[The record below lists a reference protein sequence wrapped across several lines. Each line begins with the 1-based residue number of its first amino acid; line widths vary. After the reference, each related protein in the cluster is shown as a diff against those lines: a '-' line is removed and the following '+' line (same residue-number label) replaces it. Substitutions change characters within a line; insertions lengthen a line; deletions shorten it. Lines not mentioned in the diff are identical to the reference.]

1 MPISG
6 GSGIGPAS
14 MTVAAEPGLDGM
26 RRGSVFEL
34 SSGSSFARRNLL
46 ARDDLAGGLQR
57 LRLACVLG
65 WLDIRL
71 RYRGSLLGP
80 FWLTLSTAIM
90 VTSLGWLYAAL
101 FKMDIREY
109 LPFIAISLVLWNSFF
124 AQVIADAC
132 LCFTQAEAMIRSMR
146 MPYTIHAVR
155 TVIRNLLV
163 LAHNVVVVIV
173 VFLIFGV
180 WPGWHA
186 LAVLPGFALWIVDGI
201 AACLLLGAVCAR
213 FRDIA
218 PIVGSVMQI
227 AFFLTPIIWKPELVG
242 RNVVWLP
249 LNPFFSLLE
258 IVRQPLLGNLPS
270 MVIGLSALGY
280 SLLLC
285 ALAWLAFM
293 HARARIAFWV

>member
-1 MPISG
+1 
-6 GSGIGPAS
+6 
-14 MTVAAEPGLDGM
+14 MTAATMQPRLDGM
-26 RRGSVFEL
+26 PTGSSFEL
-34 SSGSSFARRNLL
+34 SAGSSMAARHSLA
-46 ARDDLAGGLQR
+46 ARDVADGLSR
-57 LRLACVLG
+57 FRLACVLG

-90 VTSLGWLYAAL
+90 VASLGWLYAAL

-109 LPFIAISLVLWNSFF
+109 LPFIAVSLVLWNSFL
-124 AQVIADAC
+124 AQIVSEAC
-132 LCFTQAEAMIRSMR
+132 ACFTQSEAMIRSMR
-146 MPYTIHAVR
+146 MPYTIHALR
-155 TVIRNLLV
+155 TVVRNLLV
-163 LAHNVVVVIV
+163 LAHNIIVVIV
-173 VFLIFGV
+173 VFMIFRV

-186 LAVLPGFALWIVDGI
+186 LVALPGFVLWMIDGI

-242 RNVVWLP
+242 NKAVYLP

-258 IVRQPLLGNLPS
+258 VVRQPLLGGLPS
-270 MVIGLSALGY
+270 AVIGASALGY
-280 SLLLC
+280 SLLLM

-293 HARARIAFWV
+293 HARARVAFWV